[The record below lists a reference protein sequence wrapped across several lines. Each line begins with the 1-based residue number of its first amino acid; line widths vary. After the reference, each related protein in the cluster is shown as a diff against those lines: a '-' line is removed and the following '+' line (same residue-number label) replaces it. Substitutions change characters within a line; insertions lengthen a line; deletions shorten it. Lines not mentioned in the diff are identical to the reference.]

1 MQVRVRGSSES
12 PDPRGLIGFAAAW
25 DCCFSFLHI
34 NQYRSPARPR
44 KRDQPQVICPEGS
57 AAILRWWLLP
67 IHRFFDN
74 AALQQ
79 SSGMD
84 HLLQAGV
91 SVPLSGVWS
100 LNTHTHTQTPRQL
113 YFPCTV
119 RAHFHA
125 VSGSLAVPWCQH
137 TSRFFPSFTS
147 PLLFLLLSS
156 PTPLLIKPKV
166 PTYSR
171 LLGRKRKPITCTEMT
186 LWDDSCA
193 CMVMFV
199 SDGSSR
205 V

>member
-34 NQYRSPARPR
+34 NHYRSPARPR
-44 KRDQPQVICPEGS
+44 KRDQPQVIRPEGS

-100 LNTHTHTQTPRQL
+100 LNTHTHRHPDS
-113 YFPCTV
+113 YI
-119 RAHFHA
+119 FHA
-125 VSGSLAVPWCQH
+125 QSDPISTQSVDHLL
-137 TSRFFPSFTS
+137 S
-147 PLLFLLLSS
+147 PGASTQAGFSPHLLLRSS
-156 PTPLLIKPKV
+156 SSCFPHQPLC
-166 PTYSR
+166 
-171 LLGRKRKPITCTEMT
+171 LLSQKSLHIV
-186 LWDDSCA
+186 DY
-193 CMVMFV
+193 
-199 SDGSSR
+199 
-205 V
+205 